1 MLKHERFRLILDCL
15 HREGQVQLGPLS
27 TLLQVSE
34 DTVRRDVDELA
45 RQGAVTK
52 IRGGAL
58 LPSPIPTAYAAREQ
72 HDAEAKQQIARK
84 ALTLI
89 EDGQLLILDGGT
101 TAGWLARQLP
111 RTRQVTVAT
120 NSLPVVAALLDHPGV
135 KVLFAGGR
143 VHAPY
148 RVTLGQETVDF
159 FRQLR
164 ATWCFLGA
172 YGLHPAVGLTVANAE
187 EAAVKRAM
195 VQAAQHVAALVTTE
209 KLGTAEPYVVCEVSA
224 VHTIITPDAVPADQL
239 VAYRQPGINLL

>member
-1 MLKHERFRLILDCL
+1 MLKHERFRLILESL

-27 TLLQVSE
+27 ALLQVSE

-58 LPSPIPTAYAAREQ
+58 PPSPIPTAYYAREQ

-84 ALTLI
+84 ALSLL
-89 EDGQLLILDGGT
+89 EDGQLIILDGGT

-111 RTRQVTVAT
+111 RTRQLTVAT
-120 NSLPVVAALLDHPGV
+120 NSLPVVTALLDHPGV
-135 KVLFAGGR
+135 EVLFAGGR

-164 ATWCFLGA
+164 ATWCFLGT
-172 YGLHPAVGLTVANAE
+172 YGLHPAVGLTVASAE

-209 KLGTAEPYVVCEVSA
+209 KLGTAEPYVVCEVRA
-224 VHTIITPDAVPADQL
+224 VHTLITPDAVPADQL
-239 VAYRQPGINLL
+239 TLYQQQGVHLL